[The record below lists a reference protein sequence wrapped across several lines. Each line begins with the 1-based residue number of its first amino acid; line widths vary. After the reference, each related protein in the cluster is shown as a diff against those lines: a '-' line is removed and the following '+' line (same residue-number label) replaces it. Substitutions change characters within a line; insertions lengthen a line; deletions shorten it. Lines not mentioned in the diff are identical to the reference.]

1 MISVVS
7 RFTFILFPEILDNS
21 VGIMGLDFRK
31 DFSSE
36 SFGERTHMLGGSS
49 YELEL
54 ELELDS

>member
-1 MISVVS
+1 M
-7 RFTFILFPEILDNS
+7 LDNS

-36 SFGERTHMLGGSS
+36 SFGERTPMLGGSS